1 MKEKEFLEAFKEE
14 FWYQARIKFGRSD
27 ERSAFEKYWQPSKI
41 ILYISALCFFTYYH
55 HEILHNLLVL
65 VGYIW
70 TSKIAMESIRG
81 VYHRRRRLGGYHEGF
96 REIDDFK
103 FVEKL
108 CAYFF
113 AGSALTGIFAGSM
126 VLIAFLF
133 TGIISVKYVLLG
145 LLGISI
151 VLLYNLGK
159 DGIIE
164 SVKKNR
170 SQ

>member
-1 MKEKEFLEAFKEE
+1 MKEKEFLEGFKEE

-27 ERSAFEKYWQPSKI
+27 EMSAFEKYWQPSKI
-41 ILYISALCFFTYYH
+41 ILYISALRFLTYYH
-55 HEILHNLLVL
+55 HEILHSLLVL
-65 VGYIW
+65 VGYTW

-81 VYHRRRRLGGYHEGF
+81 IYHRRRELGGYYKGF

-108 CAYFF
+108 CVYFF
-113 AGSALTGIFAGSM
+113 ATSTLTGVFAGSI

-133 TGIISVKYVLLG
+133 TGTLSVKYALLG

-159 DGIIE
+159 EGIIE
-164 SVKKNR
+164 YVKKK
-170 SQ
+170 